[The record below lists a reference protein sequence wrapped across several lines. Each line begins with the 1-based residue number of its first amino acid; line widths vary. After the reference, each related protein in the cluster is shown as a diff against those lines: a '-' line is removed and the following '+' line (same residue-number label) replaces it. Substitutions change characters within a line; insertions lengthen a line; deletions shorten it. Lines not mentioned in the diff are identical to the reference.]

1 MPHGLR
7 RIRPEDLQYLNCI
20 RLPAVCIIKL
30 PSWGLSHRTRTSS
43 KGRYCG
49 EISTCTSISNRYTC
63 SSSYSYYFS
72 LVLQRDRAIILLG
85 LPSKMAGHRPGHHF
99 LTLHVAGNVP
109 GRGYSPAGWKD
120 SLQATTDF
128 LRTHVAEYNRLGAK
142 KQIRS
147 PHAPIENSAEMWRLR
162 VESET
167 YTRPP
172 ELIRSPGPASL

>member
-1 MPHGLR
+1 MPRELR
-7 RIRPEDLQYLNCI
+7 HIRREDLQTLHCL
-20 RLPAVCIIKL
+20 RQTAASTTVL
-30 PSWGLSHRTRTSS
+30 PSWRISHRTRTSS

-49 EISTCTSISNRYTC
+49 EITTSTRISDRCT
-63 SSSYSYYFS
+63 SSYSYSYWFS
-72 LVLQRDRAIILLG
+72 LFCGATEKILVG
-85 LPSKMAGHRPGHHF
+85 LSSKVAGHRPGHH
-99 LTLHVAGNVP
+99 LTLPAAGNSP